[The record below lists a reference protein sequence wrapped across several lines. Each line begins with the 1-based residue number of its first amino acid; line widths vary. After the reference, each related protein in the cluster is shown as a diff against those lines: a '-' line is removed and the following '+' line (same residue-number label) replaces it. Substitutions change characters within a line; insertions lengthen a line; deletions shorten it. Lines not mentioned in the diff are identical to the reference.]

1 MLKIG
6 LTGGIGC
13 GKSVVAELFAAY
25 GTPVIDADAI
35 AHALVEPG
43 RPALLRLQQHFGPD
57 IIDKNGALNRTVM
70 RELVFS
76 NAEKKKQLEAILHPL
91 VYQEMQ
97 RRLDALSGAVY
108 VILSIPLLLE
118 TGMQRFVDRIAVVDC
133 PESTQIDRVK
143 KRNGLAESAVR
154 AIMQT
159 QVTRQERFAAGDDI
173 IDNSG
178 GFTELAQ
185 QIEKLHN
192 LYLTLGTS

>member
-13 GKSVVAELFAAY
+13 GKTTVASLFAAY
-25 GTPVIDADAI
+25 GTPIIDADEI

-43 RPALLRLQQHFGPD
+43 RPALRQLQQRFGQNIVAD
-57 IIDKNGALNRTVM
+57 DGTLNRPAL

-76 NAEKKKQLEAILHPL
+76 HAEKKNQLEAILHPL
-91 VYQEMQ
+91 IYQEMRQ
-97 RRLDALSGAVY
+97 RLETLRGAYAL
-108 VILSIPLLLE
+108 LCIPLLLE

-133 PESTQIDRVK
+133 PESAQLDRVK
-143 KRNGLAESAVR
+143 QRNGLAESAVR
-154 AIMQT
+154 AIMQA
-159 QVTRQERFAAGDDI
+159 QATRQQRLAAADDI

-178 GFTELAQ
+178 SVTELAQ
-185 QIEKLHN
+185 QVETLHN